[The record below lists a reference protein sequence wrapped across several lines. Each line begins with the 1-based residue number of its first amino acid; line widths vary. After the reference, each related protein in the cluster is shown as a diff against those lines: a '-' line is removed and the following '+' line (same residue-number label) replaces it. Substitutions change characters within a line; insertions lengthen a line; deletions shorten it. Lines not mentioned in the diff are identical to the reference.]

1 MYALTLLGLIYV
13 ILPGA
18 FTIAVTLGRV
28 LGKSKEPLK
37 KSFNAFAT
45 ALIPLGL
52 TAWIAFSLSFVFASL
67 SYLWPALSDPLG
79 AGWNLFGT
87 AHVAWQPYLMS
98 LVPFLQACVLI
109 GGLLWA
115 CTTARR
121 VAARDSAADQQSGRG
136 ITLQALPVM
145 GFCFVITVGLMG
157 LLIG

>member
-1 MYALTLLGLIYV
+1 VA
-13 ILPGA
+13 
-18 FTIAVTLGRV
+18 LGRAV
-28 LGKSKEPLK
+28 VKSQETLK
-37 KSFNAFAT
+37 KSFIAFAY
-45 ALIPLGL
+45 ALVPLGL

-98 LVPFLQACVLI
+98 LVPFLQASVLI

-115 CTTARR
+115 CLTTGRI
-121 VAARDSAADQQSGRG
+121 AAEKQAGHNAAV
-136 ITLQALPVM
+136 QALPVM
-145 GFCFVITVGLMG
+145 GFCFIVTVGLMG